1 VLLGPALNLSPFTG
15 STVNVPLRVSPAAL
29 AGAAAALLII
39 ALLALLAETSIG
51 KLRSPAAVL
60 RAPDADELEAIR

>member
-1 VLLGPALNLSPFTG
+1 
-15 STVNVPLRVSPAAL
+15 VPLRVSPAAL

-39 ALLALLAETSIG
+39 ALLALLAENSIG
-51 KLRSPAAVL
+51 KLRNPAAVL